1 MAEHVVDKE
10 YSFPVSE
17 YRSRVS
23 AAQKEM
29 QQRGLDY
36 LLVHT
41 PENIFYLSGYQTPGY
56 SAYQCLIVSPSGEP
70 ILILRNGEIGNAKVF
85 SWLDNLETY
94 FDGTD
99 PAETTEAVMQ
109 KLDLSGRRRI
119 GVELSSWFL
128 TARVYLDLEKRL
140 QDHEWVDASGTVEAC
155 RIIKSEREIGH
166 IREAVR
172 VAEAGMTAAIDA
184 VEEGKLDN
192 DVAAALNHAMF
203 KAGGEYPAYG
213 PFVALG
219 QFSSIMHGMWNRRV
233 IQKGQCLVLEIG
245 GVYHRYNGAIM
256 RTVSIGTPSK
266 RVEAMAAAVDA
277 ANSAVITGMA
287 PGATTADLHGR
298 AAEEL
303 ERHGFGGYRKGRR
316 CGYGIGI
323 AFWPDWGEGHFL
335 SMIDKPNT
343 TLREGMVMHL
353 PLSVRELGEVGI
365 AFSETVVVTATGYE
379 KLTTFERKL
388 FIR

>member
-184 VEEGKLDN
+184 VEEGSLA
-192 DVAAALNHAMF
+192 VQ
-203 KAGGEYPAYG
+203 GR
-213 PFVALG
+213 
-219 QFSSIMHGMWNRRV
+219 SSP
-233 IQKGQCLVLEIG
+233 EI
-245 GVYHRYNGAIM
+245 
-256 RTVSIGTPSK
+256 PS
-266 RVEAMAAAVDA
+266 
-277 ANSAVITGMA
+277 
-287 PGATTADLHGR
+287 
-298 AAEEL
+298 
-303 ERHGFGGYRKGRR
+303 
-316 CGYGIGI
+316 
-323 AFWPDWGEGHFL
+323 
-335 SMIDKPNT
+335 
-343 TLREGMVMHL
+343 
-353 PLSVRELGEVGI
+353 
-365 AFSETVVVTATGYE
+365 
-379 KLTTFERKL
+379 
-388 FIR
+388 